1 MIKKD
6 LDEIIKE
13 MNRINK
19 SLTKLKN
26 LLSKA
31 NYQEKQQIWKLMEYL
46 ERDYKTL
53 QIKIWN
59 DERDRDL

>member
-19 SLTKLKN
+19 SLNKLKK

-46 ERDYKTL
+46 ERDYKIL